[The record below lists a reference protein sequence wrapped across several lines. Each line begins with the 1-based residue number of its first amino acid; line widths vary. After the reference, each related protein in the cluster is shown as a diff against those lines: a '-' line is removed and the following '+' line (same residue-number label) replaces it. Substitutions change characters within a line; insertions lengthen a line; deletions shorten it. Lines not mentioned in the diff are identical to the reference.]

1 MSPRVLFI
9 GDDARYA
16 ALVQH
21 HLGCAWPEAQML
33 KRPGHAQSALGPE
46 FLAQGFEAVL
56 VDQTCRDGRG
66 GQWAS
71 ELAARPGFAPVI
83 LLAAGIDE
91 RATRDA
97 CSTGASAVV
106 GHPRIDHV
114 GLLAAVEGAAQRQR
128 AAVAA
133 WRASP
138 AAVGVERFGGA
149 TLPGYRQ
156 IRQLATG
163 SVCDLYLA
171 ESDVAGAL
179 VVLKVARTSRGEG
192 GDDPVFRRFVQEL
205 EIVRRVHA
213 SAVATIYDVGMSGL
227 YGWLAMEY
235 FRAGDLRARMRGGM
249 TPHDALRN
257 AAQVARALGVVH
269 KAGVLHRD
277 VKPGNVMVRD
287 DGSLAL
293 IDFGLARYAALDY
306 EISDHGQIF
315 GTPHYMSPEQ
325 GHGEPIDARSDLY
338 SVGIMLYEMLA
349 GRKPYSAENPMAI
362 IYMHRKAPLPVL
374 AAALAPL
381 QPVLERLLAKQPDDR
396 FESGAAA
403 ADAMEAAAA
412 SLG

>member
-21 HLGCAWPEAQML
+21 HLGCAWPEAEVL
-33 KRPGHAQSALGPE
+33 KRPSHARSAMGPE

-56 VDQTCRDGRG
+56 VDQTCSGGRG
-66 GQWAS
+66 GEWAS

-83 LLAAGIDE
+83 LLAQGIDDPDT
-91 RATRDA
+91 RAA
-97 CSTGASAVV
+97 CATGASAVV

-128 AAVAA
+128 ASVAA
-133 WRASP
+133 WRASQ
-138 AAVGVERFGGA
+138 AAAGVDRFGGA

-163 SVCDLYLA
+163 SVCDLFLA
-171 ESDVAGAL
+171 ESDAAGAL
-179 VVLKVARTSRGEG
+179 VVLKVARTAGGEG
-192 GDDPVFRRFVQEL
+192 GDDPVFRRFVQEM
-205 EIVRRVHA
+205 EIVRRVHD
-213 SAVATIYDVGMSGL
+213 SAVAKIYDVGMSGL

-235 FRAGDLRARMRGGM
+235 FHAGDLRARMRNGM
-249 TPHDALRN
+249 TPQGAVRS
-257 AAQVARALGVVH
+257 AAQVARALGAVH

-287 DGSLAL
+287 DDSLAL

-349 GRKPYSAENPMAI
+349 GRKPYSADNPMAI
-362 IYMHRKAPLPVL
+362 IYMHRKAPLPLLPEPL
-374 AAALAPL
+374 AAVQPL
-381 QPVLERLLAKQPDDR
+381 LERLLAKQPDDR
-396 FESGAAA
+396 FESGVVA
-403 ADAMEAAAA
+403 ADAMDAAAA
-412 SLG
+412 TLP

>member
-9 GDDARYA
+9 GDDTRYA

-33 KRPGHAQSALGPE
+33 KRPGHARSAMGPE
-46 FLAQGFEAVL
+46 FLAQSFEAVL
-56 VDQTCRDGRG
+56 VDQTCG
-66 GQWAS
+66 GGSGGEWAS

-83 LLAAGIDE
+83 LLAQGIDDP
-91 RATRDA
+91 ATRAA
-97 CSTGASAVV
+97 CETGAAPVV

-128 AAVAA
+128 ASVAA

-138 AAVGVERFGGA
+138 AAVGIDRFGGA

-163 SVCDLYLA
+163 SVCDLFLA
-171 ESDVAGAL
+171 ESDAAGAL
-179 VVLKVARTSRGEG
+179 VVLKVGRTAGGEG

-205 EIVRRVHA
+205 EIVRRVHD
-213 SAVATIYDVGMSGL
+213 SAVAKIYDVGMSGL

-235 FRAGDLRARMRGGM
+235 FQSGDLRARMRNGM
-249 TPHDALRN
+249 TPQEAVRS
-257 AAQVARALGVVH
+257 AAQVARALDAVH

-325 GHGEPIDARSDLY
+325 GHGEPIDSRSDLY
-338 SVGIMLYEMLA
+338 SVGVMLYEMLA
-349 GRKPYSAENPMAI
+349 GRKPYSADNPMAI
-362 IYMHRKAPLPVL
+362 IYMHRKAPLPLLPEPL
-374 AAALAPL
+374 AAVQPL
-381 QPVLERLLAKQPDDR
+381 LERLLAKRPDDR

-412 SLG
+412 TLP